1 MHSCIPFLY
10 MPHDSL
16 GRQKEL
22 NRYLDQRNTHPEQ
35 RAVVDRIIKDT
46 FEQQMAVMITD
57 SVGFSRCT
65 IEYGI
70 IHFLALLKKVN
81 DKLKPVIHEHNGKIL
96 SEWAD
101 NFVIAFEKPKNA
113 VLAAIKMNMCVRDHN
128 LDAPMDS
135 RFGICIGI
143 GHGTMLYTGD
153 DIFGHQVN
161 IASKLGEDIARD
173 TQILVT
179 ENVYHACK
187 DEFTFTGGE
196 EAQFSNLSF
205 KFYKVEY

>member
-1 MHSCIPFLY
+1 

-16 GRQKEL
+16 RHQKEL
-22 NRYLDQRNTHPEQ
+22 NKYLDQRNAHPEQ

-57 SVGFSRCT
+57 SVGFSRLT

-70 IHFLALLKKVN
+70 IHFLALLKKIN
-81 DKLKPVIHEHNGKIL
+81 DKLKPVIRQHNGKIL

-101 NFVIAFEKPKNA
+101 NFVISFEKPKEAIHAGIAMNLCIREYNA
-113 VLAAIKMNMCVRDHN
+113 T
-128 LDAPMDS
+128 APVDS

-143 GHGTMLYTGD
+143 GHGTVLYTGD

-161 IASKLGEDIARD
+161 LASKLGEDIAKD
-173 TQILVT
+173 GEILIT
-179 ENVYHACK
+179 ENVYHVCR
-187 DEFTFTGGE
+187 DEFKFSGIE
-196 EAQFSNLSF
+196 EARISNMSF
-205 KFYKVEY
+205 KYYGIQY

>member
-1 MHSCIPFLY
+1 

-22 NRYLDQRNTHPEQ
+22 NKYLDQRNAHPAQ

-57 SVGFSRCT
+57 SVGFSRLT

-81 DKLKPVIHEHNGKIL
+81 DKLKPVVYEHHGQIL

-101 NFVIAFEKPKNA
+101 NFVIAFEKPKDA
-113 VLAAIKMNMCVRDHN
+113 IKAAIRMNLCIKEHN
-128 LDAPMDS
+128 ASAPLDS

-143 GHGTMLYTGD
+143 GHGTVLFTGD

-161 IASKLGEDIARD
+161 TASKLGEDIAKEGE
-173 TQILVT
+173 ILVT
-179 ENVYHACK
+179 ENVFHACK
-187 DEFTFTGGE
+187 DDFTMTGGE
-196 EAQFSNLSF
+196 EARVSNLSF

>member
-1 MHSCIPFLY
+1 
-10 MPHDSL
+10 MPHNSL
-16 GRQKEL
+16 GRQNEL
-22 NRYLDQRNTHPEQ
+22 NKYLDQRNAHPEQ

-57 SVGFSRCT
+57 SVGFSRLT

-81 DKLKPVIHEHNGKIL
+81 DALKPVVRKHDGQVL

-101 NFVIAFEKPKNA
+101 NFVIAFNKPNQAIK
-113 VLAAIKMNMCVRDHN
+113 AAIEMNHAIKAHN
-128 LDAPMDS
+128 KTAPIDS

-143 GHGTMLYTGD
+143 GHGTVLFTGN

-161 IASKLGEDIARD
+161 IASKLGEDIAKD
-173 TQILVT
+173 SEILVT
-179 ENVYHACK
+179 ENVYHVCK
-187 DEFTFTGGE
+187 DAFSFTEGE
-196 EAQFSNLSF
+196 EAVMSSMSF
-205 KFYKVEY
+205 KYYKVEY